1 MLRGQGYRTTAG
13 LVGNTLFWMV
23 VALSALTVWTL
34 LATWRHMRRRAQ
46 IQNALINETNFRR
59 AMENS
64 MLTGMR
70 ATDMDGRIT
79 YVNPAFC
86 AMTGYSEP
94 TCWTPCRPSPTG
106 PATGWTST
114 CASASRNCRAQPGRR
129 HRGQGPAQGRL
140 QLRRAP
146 VRVAADRP
154 AASRPAG

>member
-86 AMTGYSEP
+86 AMTGYSESDLLATLP
-94 TCWTPCRPSPTG
+94 PFPYWPSDRVDEHMRI
-106 PATGWTST
+106 
-114 CASASRNCRAQPGRR
+114 CQ
-129 HRGQGPAQGRL
+129 QELQGR
-140 QLRRAP
+140 
-146 VRVAADRP
+146 
-154 AASRPAG
+154 SPAGGIEVKVQRKDGSSSTRACTCRR